1 MCAKNVQNTR
11 GVNSVKMNVPRIIL
25 QTPINFV
32 YRASASAEDVLDRA
46 LINVINVGIIRSI
59 LYVYIHFLNISK
71 FANLIFFFF
80 LILING
86 SNILHS

>member
-11 GVNSVKMNVPRIIL
+11 GVNSVKTNVPRIIL

-32 YRASASAEDVLDRA
+32 YRASASVEDALDRD
-46 LINVINVGIIRSI
+46 LINVINVEIIRSI

-71 FANLIFFFF
+71 LVNLIFF
-80 LILING
+80 LILI
-86 SNILHS
+86 SNK